1 MHDMTVFEID
11 WMQEPK
17 QMRRGDEVRHLI
29 SDNQEDDEMEKRE
42 RENKQT
48 NYQLLM
54 AFLLNSQYNM
64 TDTRQVFFLFIF
76 WNTNS
81 LQGNLHGYVFTSFTP
96 YTQIRMYK
104 VNEAE
109 RCTRSGGEVM
119 NVQNQWDQG
128 RSRSAAVSWNLLMG
142 IP

>member
-1 MHDMTVFEID
+1 
-11 WMQEPK
+11 MQEPK
-17 QMRRGDEVRHLI
+17 QTRRGDEVSHLI
-29 SDNQEDDEMEKRE
+29 SDNQEDDEMERRE

-64 TDTRQVFFLFIF
+64 TDTKQVLSYY
-76 WNTNS
+76 TNS
-81 LQGNLHGYVFTSFTP
+81 LQDNLHGYVFTSFTP
-96 YTQIRMYK
+96 YTQIRMCK

-109 RCTRSGGEVM
+109 RCTRSSGEVM

-128 RSRSAAVSWNLLMG
+128 RSRSAAVS
-142 IP
+142 